1 MKVLIIGAS
10 KKVTDSGVRD
20 YYEGYVDFFKRSA
33 ATAQS
38 DAVIKTCL
46 MDDLVISVGDGSFT
60 IYDTYNQQDLA
71 GYDVFILRGDNFRR
85 SMDVIGTINEF
96 AKEHNI
102 PMINEYNDVKDSSK
116 LLQAVQFH
124 KLAIPVARTLYV
136 NPGVLS
142 TTATLEWEFPC
153 VMKAVHGSHGN
164 YNYVVH
170 SFDEV
175 REHLDENPDNRFVLQ
190 RFIPNDGDY
199 RVLIIGDEVLII
211 GRSAVGDSHL
221 NNTSQGGEA
230 ILIPVDQLPAKVIED
245 AKKIMKHL
253 GMTIAGV
260 DAIANKET
268 GEYSFLEVN
277 AQPQLQSG
285 AFIPEKEVLMGK
297 LFSRLDQR

>member
-1 MKVLIIGAS
+1 MKALIIGAS
-10 KKVTDSGVRD
+10 KKVTDNGVRS
-20 YYEGYVDFFKRSA
+20 YYEGYLDFFKRSA
-33 ATAQS
+33 ETAHA

-46 MDDLVISVGDGSFT
+46 MDDLVISVGDGAFS
-60 IYDTYNQQDLA
+60 IYDTYNKQDLA
-71 GYDVFILRGDNFRR
+71 SYDVFILRGDNFRR

-96 AKEHNI
+96 AKEHDI

-124 KLAIPVARTLYV
+124 KLSIPVARTLYV
-136 NPGVLS
+136 NPGLLS
-142 TTATLEWEFPC
+142 VASTLDWQFPC

-164 YNYVVH
+164 YNYVVN

-175 REHLDENPDNRFVLQ
+175 RSHLGDDPENRFVLQ
-190 RFIPNDGDY
+190 RFIPNNGDY
-199 RVLIIGDEVLII
+199 RVLVIGEEVLVI

-230 ILIPVDQLPAKVIED
+230 VLVPVSELPPEVID
-245 AKKIMKHL
+245 NSKKIMKYL

-260 DAIANKET
+260 DAIANKDT

-277 AQPQLQSG
+277 AQPQLQTG
-285 AFIPEKEVLMGK
+285 AFIEEKEILIGK
-297 LFSRLDQR
+297 LLSKF

>member
-1 MKVLIIGAS
+1 MKALIIGAS
-10 KKVTDSGVRD
+10 KKVTDNGVRS

-33 ATAQS
+33 ATAHL
-38 DAVIKTCL
+38 DAVIETCL
-46 MDDLVISVGDGSFT
+46 MDDLIISVGDGSFS
-60 IYDTYNQQDLA
+60 IYDTHNQQDLT

-85 SMDVIGTINEF
+85 HMDVIGTINEF
-96 AKEHNI
+96 AKENDI
-102 PMINEYNDVKDSSK
+102 PIINEYNDVKDSSK

-124 KLAIPVARTLYV
+124 KLSIPVARTLYV
-136 NPGVLS
+136 NPGLLAAAS
-142 TTATLEWEFPC
+142 TLEWEFPC

-170 SFDEV
+170 SFDDV
-175 REHLDENPDNRFVLQ
+175 RSHLGEDPENRFVLQ

-199 RVLIIGDEVLII
+199 RVLIIGDEVLVI

-230 ILIPVDQLPAKVIED
+230 VLIPVGELPAHVVED
-245 AKKIMKHL
+245 SRKIMKYS

-260 DAIANKET
+260 DVIVNKNT

-277 AQPQLQSG
+277 AQPQLQTG
-285 AFIPEKEVLMGK
+285 AFIDQKEILMGK
-297 LFSRLDQR
+297 LLSKF